1 MFLQLPP
8 LSESVTA
15 LYESA
20 RAEDGYVDNLTKLW
34 SWRPDVMEAFTELRK
49 QLAARS
55 TLSDRE
61 RAVLVCATA
70 SSIGDAYCALAWG
83 TELAQQAGPG
93 TAAEILQMADAHGL
107 TSRERALMQWA
118 RQIVRDPNATTAGD
132 VESLRETGLS
142 EAEIFDATVFIAFRL
157 AFLTINDS
165 LGARPDW
172 QLADAAP
179 AEVRR
184 AITYGRPIEDRC

>member
-1 MFLQLPP
+1 
-8 LSESVTA
+8 
-15 LYESA
+15 
-20 RAEDGYVDNLTKLW
+20 
-34 SWRPDVMEAFTELRK
+34 
-49 QLAARS
+49 
-55 TLSDRE
+55 
-61 RAVLVCATA
+61 
-70 SSIGDAYCALAWG
+70 
-83 TELAQQAGPG
+83 
-93 TAAEILQMADAHGL
+93 MADAHGL

>member
-83 TELAQQAGPG
+83 RSWRSKPAPGPR
-93 TAAEILQMADAHGL
+93 QRY
-107 TSRERALMQWA
+107 SRWRM
-118 RQIVRDPNATTAGD
+118 R
-132 VESLRETGLS
+132 TGLPPAS
-142 EAEIFDATVFIAFRL
+142 EH
-157 AFLTINDS
+157 
-165 LGARPDW
+165 
-172 QLADAAP
+172 
-179 AEVRR
+179 
-184 AITYGRPIEDRC
+184 